1 MMQKEEK
8 IVIVLLI
15 MAVLSLI
22 IGYFGFIPQVAA
34 YSEDSKIGERIYVEG
49 TILSKQ
55 MTAKGDN
62 LILSISNINIK
73 VFISK
78 DNGAKEVY
86 DNLKTGDK
94 VRINGKVAQYKNV
107 REIVVESA
115 SDVTNL

>member
-1 MMQKEEK
+1 MLQKEEK
-8 IVIVLLI
+8 IVMVLLA

-34 YSEDSKIGERIYVEG
+34 YSEDSRIGERIFVEG

-62 LILSISNINIK
+62 LILSISNINVK

-78 DNGAKEVY
+78 DSGAKVVY

-107 REIVVESA
+107 REITVESA
-115 SDVTNL
+115 SDITNL